1 MRHNVVEALVDAGA
15 IAVIRMQSPE
25 KLTRT
30 VNALREG
37 GITAIEITMTTP
49 NALRLIEETA
59 TAFSDDEEVLVGV
72 GSVLDGPTAQQA
84 INAGATF
91 AVSPILSAE
100 MIETCHRYDV
110 PAMPGAYTPTE
121 VARAHELGADV
132 VKVFPA
138 STVGPGYFGALK
150 GPMPHV
156 KLMPT
161 GGVSLENAGEWIEAG
176 ACAVGVG
183 SALLDKQALANEDYE
198 TLTANAETLRQSID
212 DARR

>member
-15 IAVIRMQSPE
+15 IAVIRMQSAE

-30 VNALREG
+30 VSALREG

-84 INAGATF
+84 INAGSTF
-91 AVSPILSAE
+91 VVSPILSAE

-121 VARAHELGADV
+121 VARAHELGSDV
-132 VKVFPA
+132 VKIFPA
-138 STVGPGYFGALK
+138 NTVGPGYFGALK

-198 TLTANAETLRQSID
+198 TLTENAETLRQSID

>member
-1 MRHNVVEALVDAGA
+1 MRHDVVNTLVDTGA
-15 IAVIRMQSPE
+15 IAVLRMENAQ
-25 KLTRT
+25 KLMRT
-30 VNALREG
+30 VEAIRDG
-37 GITAIEITMTTP
+37 GITALEITMTTP

-59 TAFSDDEEVLVGV
+59 TAFADDEEVLVGV

-84 INAGATF
+84 INAGARF
-91 AVSPILSAE
+91 AVSPILSPE

-110 PAMPGAYTPTE
+110 PAVPGAFTPTE
-121 VARAHELGADV
+121 VARAHELGADI

-138 STVGPGYFGALK
+138 STVGPDYFGALK

-161 GGVSLENAGEWIEAG
+161 GGVSLENAGQWIEAG

-183 SALLDKQALANEDYE
+183 SALLDENAIENENYG
-198 TLTANAETLRQSID
+198 TLTENAETLRESIRH
-212 DARR
+212 ARR

>member
-1 MRHNVVEALVDAGA
+1 MRHDVVEALVDAGA
-15 IAVIRMQSPE
+15 IAIIRMQNAQ
-25 KLTRT
+25 KLMRT
-30 VNALREG
+30 AEAIRKG
-37 GITAIEITMTTP
+37 GVTAIEITMTTP
-49 NALRLIEETA
+49 KALRLIEETA
-59 TAFSDDEEVLVGV
+59 TAFADDEEVLVGV

-84 INAGATF
+84 INAGAQF
-91 AVSPILSAE
+91 AVSPILSAD

-110 PAMPGAYTPTE
+110 PAVPGAYTPTE
-121 VARAHELGADV
+121 VAQAHELGADI

-138 STVGPGYFGALK
+138 STVGPDYFGALK

-161 GGVSLENAGEWIEAG
+161 GGVSLENAGQWIEAG

-183 SALLDKQALANEDYE
+183 SALLDEQAITNERYE
-198 TLTANAETLRQSID
+198 TLTENAETLRQSIA

>member
-15 IAVIRMQSPE
+15 IAVLRMQRAE

-30 VNALREG
+30 VRALREG
-37 GITAIEITMTTP
+37 GISAIEITMTTP
-49 NALRLIEETA
+49 NPLRLIEETA
-59 TAFSDDEEVLVGV
+59 TAFSDDEDVLVGV

-84 INAGATF
+84 INAGA
-91 AVSPILSAE
+91 AYVVSPILSAE

-110 PAMPGAYTPTE
+110 PAVPGAYTPTE
-121 VARAHELGADV
+121 VARAHELGADI

-198 TLTANAETLRQSID
+198 ALTENAETLRQSID